1 MANPAQARP
10 LRPVGRPASAI
21 IEDVRRVRADGAL
34 RPGRLAARFALRP
47 PRRSADETGQRHAT
61 WLELFFDLV
70 FVLAMGAV
78 VGRLDHVLVP
88 SLPTLLAAGG
98 LFVVVQFAWAG
109 QVFYDTRYDP
119 DDTQHRLLVLVAVAG
134 AGALTLGVSGAPH
147 SVLLPVGYLV
157 VRGVLLLLYLRA
169 RPSSAA
175 AREVATVY
183 LTGFGVGWLIWL
195 ASLAVPASVRPAVW
209 AVAMT
214 VELATP
220 WLGLRRL
227 SRSPV
232 DVVHLPER
240 MGQFAIIV
248 LGSAL
253 ANVLAAVPIHPGP
266 RMAAAAAAAF
276 AIPASVWW
284 VYTTFINTG
293 LALTRLR
300 GGQRYAYLHLPMST
314 GLLLLG
320 WSLGEV
326 LRQIDANARTIPLA
340 LRLILAASLVA
351 WMLCGL
357 GLNWLS
363 ARSPGTRRIA
373 LTGGGIGAVTAIAV
387 AVPHPFPML
396 LLVAA
401 TLGGY
406 AVLLSRHLV
415 GMAKAS

>member
-1 MANPAQARP
+1 M
-10 LRPVGRPASAI
+10 
-21 IEDVRRVRADGAL
+21 RRVRADGA
-34 RPGRLAARFALRP
+34 RWPGRLAARLILRP
-47 PRRSADETGQRHAT
+47 ARRSPDEAGQRHAT

-88 SLPTLLAAGG
+88 SPLALLAAGG

-134 AGALTLGVSGAPH
+134 AGALTLGVAGAPH

-157 VRGVLLLLYLRA
+157 VRGVLLLLYLRV

-175 AREVATVY
+175 AREVTTVY

-195 ASLAVPASVRPAVW
+195 ASLAVPVPARPAVW
-209 AVAMT
+209 AVAMA

-240 MGQFAIIV
+240 MGQFSIIV

-253 ANVLAAVPIHPGP
+253 ANVLAAVPIHPGL
-266 RMAAAAAAAF
+266 RLAAAAAAGF

-284 VYTTFINTG
+284 VYTTFVNTG

-300 GGQRYAYLHLPMST
+300 GGQWYAYLHLPLST
-314 GLLLLG
+314 ALLVLG

-326 LRQIDANARTIPLA
+326 VRQIGVDAPTIPLG
-340 LRLILAASLVA
+340 LRLILAGSLVA

-363 ARSPGTRRIA
+363 AQSPGTRRVA
-373 LTGGGIGAVTAIAV
+373 LSCGGIGAVTAIAV
-387 AVPHPFPML
+387 AVPRPFPML

-401 TLGGY
+401 ALGGY
-406 AVLLSRHLV
+406 AVLLTRHLT
-415 GMAKAS
+415 GMAKTS